1 MVSRANLAAN
11 LQREPGVTTM
21 EAISQSHR
29 TLRFGVFDVNL
40 RTAELRKHGV
50 RIRLEEQ
57 PFHILAL
64 LLECPGELVTREE
77 LRQRLWSANT
87 FVDFDRSLNKAMSKL
102 RLALGDSAESPRYIE
117 TLHRRGYRFIA
128 PIQSD
133 EIIVAHAASH
143 ESDPGLRAAASQA
156 ASTTIVSPVG
166 VPSRG
171 WLRGWRFMAS
181 LSLIV
186 VGLGAMYLR
195 ARPGMLGTSPTAVI
209 PRRSV
214 AVLGFK
220 NLSGRPDQAWV
231 STALSDWLTTELAAG
246 EELRTIPSES
256 VARMR
261 IELSLP
267 DVDSLGKESLLRVGK
282 NLGTDLVV
290 VGSYASLREE
300 SGGQVRLDLRLQ
312 DTRNGETID
321 AVSETGTESRLFNLV
336 SLAGEHLR
344 TRLGVQGITRQEA
357 AEIAVALPTNHD
369 AARLYSEG
377 LRKLRVFDALS
388 ARDLFAKAIVTEPRY
403 ALSHAALATA
413 WSTLGYDENARTEAK
428 QAFELSSNLPRAERL
443 LVEGRYHETSKDW
456 DKAIEIYRA
465 LVAFFPDSLDYG
477 LALTQAQV
485 SGGKGKDALETVEAL
500 QKLPPPLGDDPRID
514 LAEARAAESL
524 GDYRRDQAS
533 CARAA
538 QKARLLGASL
548 LLAQARSDQA
558 WALSNLGSSDEAV
571 EAAAEAKHIFD
582 EADDQR
588 GVARATNF
596 SGIALEN
603 KGDSVRAK
611 KMYEQ
616 ALATYRRIGNK
627 LGVANEL
634 DDLGD
639 VLLALGDPKGSR
651 QKYEESLAT
660 NQEIANPD
668 GIALVKGALGVVLL
682 ALGDHETSKK
692 TCEESVELSRRIGD
706 REKAAIGL
714 ACLGSAFRAEG
725 NIAQARRYDSEAI
738 AIFDEIGDRQSS
750 SRFQLELA
758 QLSIDEHNGSEAA
771 SIANRVIEE
780 FVRENAVR
788 DESLANAVLSR
799 AMLAQGRIQD
809 AKKAI
814 EHSTVLSEKYHD
826 RPVELFAAITAA
838 RVHAASPNA
847 ADRAKAADR
856 LQQVLAESAQM
867 GLLVY
872 SFEARLALG
881 EIEITSGNR
890 DAGRGRLETLLKDAN
905 QRGFGLIARQAAS
918 ALKEVTARQ

>member
-1 MVSRANLAAN
+1 
-11 LQREPGVTTM
+11 M

-29 TLRFGVFDVNL
+29 TLRFGVFDVDL

-77 LRQRLWSANT
+77 LRQRLWSADT

-128 PIQSD
+128 PIQHD
-133 EIIVAHAASH
+133 EPASAHAAAH
-143 ESDPGLRAAASQA
+143 ESDPGLRTAAVQAAASQV
-156 ASTTIVSPVG
+156 ASNVVVSPVALR
-166 VPSRG
+166 PAW
-171 WLRGWRFMAS
+171 WLHRWYWMAAVS
-181 LSLIV
+181 VVV
-186 VGLGAMYLR
+186 VGFGAIFYLR
-195 ARPGMLGTSPTAVI
+195 ARPITLASSPATVV

-220 NLSGRPDQAWV
+220 NLSGRADQAWV

-246 EELRTIPSES
+246 EELRTIPAES

-267 DVDSLGKESLLRVGK
+267 DVDSLGKESLGRIGK
-282 NLGTDLVV
+282 NLGTDFVV
-290 VGSYASLREE
+290 VGSYASLRQE

-312 DTRNGETID
+312 DARSGETID
-321 AVSETGTESRLFNLV
+321 AVSETGTESRLFDLV
-336 SLAGEHLR
+336 SQAGEHLR
-344 TRLGVQGITRQEA
+344 KRLGAQGVTRQEA
-357 AEIAVALPTNHD
+357 AEIAFVLPTNHD

-377 LRKLRVFDALS
+377 LGKLRVFDALA
-388 ARDLFAKAIVTEPRY
+388 ARDLFEKAIFPEPQY
-403 ALSHAALATA
+403 ALSHASLATA
-413 WSTLGYDENARTEAK
+413 WATLGYDENARTEAK
-428 QAFELSSNLPRAERL
+428 RAFELSANLPRAERL
-443 LVEGRYHETSKDW
+443 LVEGRYYETSKNW
-456 DKAIEIYRA
+456 EKAIEIYRA

-477 LALTQAQV
+477 LALAQAQV
-485 SGGKGKDALETVEAL
+485 SGGKGKEALETVETL

-514 LAEARAAESL
+514 LVEARAAESL
-524 GDYRRDQAS
+524 GDYRRDQTS

-538 QKARLLGASL
+538 QKARALGASL

-571 EAAAEAKHIFD
+571 QAAAEAKQIFD
-582 EADDQR
+582 AADDQR
-588 GVARATNF
+588 GVAKAINL

-603 KGDSVRAK
+603 KGDSVGAK

-616 ALATYRRIGNK
+616 ALATFRRIGNK

-639 VLLALGDPKGSR
+639 VLLALGDPNGAR

-682 ALGDHETSKK
+682 ALGDHQVAKK
-692 TCEESVELSRRIGD
+692 SCEESVELSRRIGD

-714 ACLGSAFRAEG
+714 ACLGSAYRAEG
-725 NIAQARRYDSEAI
+725 NFVPARRNESEAI

-758 QLSIDEHNGSEAA
+758 ELSIDEHNGSEAA
-771 SIANRVIEE
+771 AIAKRVIEE
-780 FVRENAVR
+780 FERENALR
-788 DESLANAVLSR
+788 DESLAHAVLSR
-799 AMLAQGRIQD
+799 ALLAQGRIED
-809 AKKAI
+809 AKQAI
-814 EHSTVLSEKYHD
+814 ERSSALSEKYQD
-826 RPVELFAAITAA
+826 RPVELFTAITAA
-838 RVHAASPNA
+838 RVRAASSNA

-856 LQQVLAESAQM
+856 LQQVLAESARM
-867 GLLVY
+867 GLLGY
-872 SFEARLALG
+872 AFEARLALG
-881 EIEITSGNR
+881 EIEMSSGNR
-890 DAGRGRLETLLKDAN
+890 AAGRGRLESLQKDAS
-905 QRGFGLIARQAAS
+905 QKGLGLIAQQAAS
-918 ALKEVTARQ
+918 AMQEVTAQP